1 MSPEEIEAMM
11 RRAQAKEPVP
21 VRTFEADYESEC
33 PCGEM
38 ILPGDKAGY
47 IDGDNEASCWDCV
60 TDARRI

>member
-1 MSPEEIEAMM
+1 M
-11 RRAQAKEPVP
+11 RRAQREETP

-47 IDGDNEASCWDCV
+47 IGDDTQASCWDCV
-60 TDARRI
+60 TDVKRL